1 MSRTVRISY
10 NTTLAAYDAQVRQ
23 LPEDIQ
29 TRECG
34 LIEAGRA
41 YAREFD
47 DGHRPSLGGVVRVLA
62 DLRRLVKQ
70 DAKVGD
76 GSVVA
81 WGELEALRER
91 RAARNTGP

>member
-1 MSRTVRISY
+1 MSYSTQ
-10 NTTLAAYDAQVRQ
+10 LAAFNAQCRQ
-23 LPEDIQ
+23 LPEDLQ
-29 TRECG
+29 ARECG
-34 LIEAGRA
+34 LIEAGRN
-41 YAREFD
+41 YARRFD
-47 DGHRPSLGGVVRVLA
+47 DEGHVPSLGGVLRVLA